1 MADAVSDALV
11 SAPGWS
17 LPILVNR
24 VIKIWLDVRAP
35 IVAPLL
41 QFAINVCLVM
51 VTMLFV
57 ERMFMCGVMVFVK
70 LLRRTPETQ
79 YKWEPINDS
88 DVEFGNAAYPMVL
101 VQIPMYNEREVTAG
115 FFFSLSALQVC
126 GTESV
131 ESESTSHCL
140 GEFWLVNHEIL
151 LFTSG

>member
-101 VQIPMYNEREVTAG
+101 VQIPMYNEREVTGWG
-115 FFFSLSALQVC
+115 FSSQCPV
-126 GTESV
+126 
-131 ESESTSHCL
+131 STSLWHGVCRIGVHKSL
-140 GEFWLVNHEIL
+140 L
-151 LFTSG
+151 LFG

>member
-24 VIKIWLDVRAP
+24 LIKIWLDVRAP

-115 FFFSLSALQVC
+115 GFPLSALSLLVC
-126 GTESV
+126 GWHGVCRIGVHKS
-131 ESESTSHCL
+131 SS
-140 GEFWLVNHEIL
+140 L
-151 LFTSG
+151 LFG

>member
-1 MADAVSDALV
+1 MADTVSDAMV
-11 SAPGWS
+11 SPGS
-17 LPILVNR
+17 FPVIVNQL
-24 VIKIWLDVRAP
+24 IQLWLDVRGP

-101 VQIPMYNEREVTAG
+101 VQIPMFNEREVVAPI
-115 FFFSLSALQVC
+115 
-126 GTESV
+126 
-131 ESESTSHCL
+131 
-140 GEFWLVNHEIL
+140 NPL
-151 LFTSG
+151 LID